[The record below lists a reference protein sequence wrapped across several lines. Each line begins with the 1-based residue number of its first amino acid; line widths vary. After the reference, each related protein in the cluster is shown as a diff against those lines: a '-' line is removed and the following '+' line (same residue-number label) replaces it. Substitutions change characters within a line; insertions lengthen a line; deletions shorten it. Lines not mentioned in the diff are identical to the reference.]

1 MLAETLPGPTHLV
14 LLLPEQRS
22 LVAVMLLV
30 LAQRLIDPNHLVLLL
45 AAALLL

>member
-1 MLAETLPGPTHLV
+1 MLAEMHHHPNLLV

-30 LAQRLIDPNHLVLLL
+30 LAQRLIDPNLLVLLL
-45 AAALLL
+45 P